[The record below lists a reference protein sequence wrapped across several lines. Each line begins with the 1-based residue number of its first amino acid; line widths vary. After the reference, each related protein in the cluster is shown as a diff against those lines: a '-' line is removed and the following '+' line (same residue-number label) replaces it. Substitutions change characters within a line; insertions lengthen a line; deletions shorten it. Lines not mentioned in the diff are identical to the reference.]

1 MLGVVGGKQVESE
14 PLLPEEV
21 NGKMVYGKMVYGKM
35 VYGKMVYG
43 NA

>member
-21 NGKMVYGKMVYGKM
+21 NGKMVYG
-35 VYGKMVYG
+35 